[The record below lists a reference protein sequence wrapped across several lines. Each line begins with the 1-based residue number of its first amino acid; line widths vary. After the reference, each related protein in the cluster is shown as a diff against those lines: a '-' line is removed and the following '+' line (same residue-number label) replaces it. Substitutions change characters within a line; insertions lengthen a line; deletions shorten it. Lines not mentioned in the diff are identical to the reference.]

1 MPQIGWSEILVI
13 LLVAIIVIGPKDL
26 PIVIKKF
33 IKIKN
38 AIKSYVN
45 TFQKNIDDIVDQQE
59 KEINKIVE
67 SDENKDKSKIDKK

>member
-13 LLVAIIVIGPKDL
+13 LLVSIIVICPKDL
-26 PIVIKKF
+26 QIVIKKF

-67 SDENKDKSKIDKK
+67 FDENKDKPKIDKK

>member
-13 LLVAIIVIGPKDL
+13 LLVSIIVIGPKDL

-67 SDENKDKSKIDKK
+67 FDENKDKPKIDKK

>member
-13 LLVAIIVIGPKDL
+13 LLVSIIVIGPKDL

-67 SDENKDKSKIDKK
+67 FDENKDKSKIDKK

>member
-13 LLVAIIVIGPKDL
+13 LLVSIIVIGPKDL

-38 AIKSYVN
+38 AVKSYVN

-67 SDENKDKSKIDKK
+67 FDENKDKPKIDKK